1 MFLAFF
7 LPIFDGERRMFRAA
21 VFSIVLTLVAGQSAA
36 LLCDLSCDP
45 GAATECLHHDAI
57 TSARVAVNSNCTVVI
72 SSAAFVRE
80 DARRPVPHLIA
91 DTSIAIPDYLFSPV
105 KADARLY
112 VASPGTWPFEKR
124 AREQTPLRI

>member
-1 MFLAFF
+1 MFDF
-7 LPIFDGERRMFRAA
+7 ERRMFRAA

-57 TSARVAVNSNCTVVI
+57 TAARVAVNSNCTVVI

-80 DARRPVPHLIA
+80 DMWRPASGLLARASV
-91 DTSIAIPDYLFSPV
+91 AIPHYLFSQV

-112 VASPGTWPFEKR
+112 VHSPGTWLFER
-124 AREQTPLRI
+124 CAREQTPLRI